1 MSGKTVGQSAI
12 TLLIMIMFE
21 FVTGLIQPG
30 IVHIEGEKITLGPS
44 KFTQSNGEVVL
55 GNKGH

>member
-21 FVTGLIQPG
+21 FVGFFMWSIAYLNELLTIW
-30 IVHIEGEKITLGPS
+30 K
-44 KFTQSNGEVVL
+44 
-55 GNKGH
+55 

>member
-1 MSGKTVGQSAI
+1 MGQSAI